1 MLRRYFRDDAS
12 SLAMARHNGVTLILK
27 EYYNYLFSKE
37 MSEKNE
43 RRNTVNYPNYYKY
56 WIGLAYSGFTN
67 KYKGPKK
74 RVGLDNV

>member
-27 EYYNYLFSKE
+27 EYYNYLFSKK

-43 RRNTVNYPNYYKY
+43 TRNTVKVIYPN
-56 WIGLAYSGFTN
+56 TE
-67 KYKGPKK
+67 
-74 RVGLDNV
+74 

>member
-27 EYYNYLFSKE
+27 EYYNYLFSKK

-43 RRNTVNYPNYYKY
+43 TRNTVKVIYPKYYKY
-56 WIGLAYSGFTN
+56 WIGPAHSGFTN
-67 KYKGPKK
+67 KSKGH
-74 RVGLDNV
+74 VGLDNV

>member
-27 EYYNYLFSKE
+27 EYYKCLFSKK
-37 MSEKNE
+37 MGEKNE
-43 RRNTVNYPNYYKY
+43 KRNTVKVSQVL
-56 WIGLAYSGFTN
+56 WILADSGVTN
-67 KYKGPKK
+67 KSKGPKK